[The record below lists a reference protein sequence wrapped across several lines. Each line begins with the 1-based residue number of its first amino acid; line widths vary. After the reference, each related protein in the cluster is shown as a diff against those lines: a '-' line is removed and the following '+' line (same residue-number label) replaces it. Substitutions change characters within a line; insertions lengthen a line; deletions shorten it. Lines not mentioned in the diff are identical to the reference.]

1 MYLPIVVQGYSPVA
15 VEVATMHVLAII
27 GQKGGNGK
35 TTTALGIAVEAV
47 SAGRSVAV
55 IDLDPQTTAA
65 NWSDRRGQDA
75 PSVVSCQVSRLSQ
88 VLEAAAK
95 GGADFAIIDTP
106 GKSTDALIAA
116 AKAADFVLMPIQPQL
131 YDIETLGS
139 LKDVLTLAGNPPS
152 AVLVNRA
159 PIQGKRH
166 IETQEAATEQGF
178 TVCPVVIFGRAAHG
192 DAGNIGQSAAEFE
205 PKGKAAQEMSD
216 LYSYI
221 AIALKGGQHEEKRI
235 NRRA

>member
-1 MYLPIVVQGYSPVA
+1 MQI
-15 VEVATMHVLAII
+15 LAII

-35 TTTALGIAVEAV
+35 TTTALGLAVAG
-47 SAGRSVAV
+47 SLAGRDVAV

-65 NWSDRRGQDA
+65 NWSDRRGKETPA
-75 PSVVSCQVSRLSQ
+75 IVSCQVSRLAQ
-88 VLEAAAK
+88 VLDAAAK

-139 LKDVLTLAGNPPS
+139 LKDVLTLAGNPAA
-152 AVLVNRA
+152 AVMVNRA
-159 PIQGKRH
+159 PTQGHRH
-166 IETQEAATEQGF
+166 IETQEAATAQGF
-178 TVCPVVIFGRAAHG
+178 DVCPVVIFARAAHG
-192 DAGNIGQSAAEFE
+192 DAGNIGQAAAEYD
-205 PKGKAAQEMSD
+205 PTGKAAQEMSD

-221 AIALKGGQHEEKRI
+221 AIALKKEKKTHEEKRI
-235 NRRA
+235 SRRA

>member
-1 MYLPIVVQGYSPVA
+1 MQ
-15 VEVATMHVLAII
+15 VLAII

-35 TTTALGIAVEAV
+35 TTTALGLAVAA
-47 SAGRSVAV
+47 SLAARDVAV

-65 NWSDRRGQDA
+65 NWSDRRGKETPA
-75 PSVVSCQVSRLSQ
+75 IVSCQVSRLAQ

-95 GGADFAIIDTP
+95 GGADLAIIDTP

-139 LKDVLTLAGNPPS
+139 LKDVLTLAGNPPA
-152 AVLVNRA
+152 AVMVNRA
-159 PIQGKRH
+159 PVQGKRH

-178 TVCPVVIFGRAAHG
+178 DVCPVVIFARAAHG
-192 DAGNIGQSAAEFE
+192 DAGNIGQAAAEYE
-205 PKGKAAQEMSD
+205 PTGKAAQEMKE
-216 LYSYI
+216 LYAYI
-221 AIALKGGQHEEKRI
+221 AIALQGRKREEKRTI
-235 NRRA
+235 RRA